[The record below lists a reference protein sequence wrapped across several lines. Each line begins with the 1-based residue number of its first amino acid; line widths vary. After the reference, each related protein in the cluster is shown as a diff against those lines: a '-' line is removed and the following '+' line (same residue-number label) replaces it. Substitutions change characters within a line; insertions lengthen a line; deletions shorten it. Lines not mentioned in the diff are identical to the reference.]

1 LSYIESVKKW
11 CDDKYGGRSRVSYDQ
26 LLTGSKGE
34 KHNIDVLIFGKEKE
48 IPKKY
53 KLLRLTETRHAYNN
67 EITFVKIVDG
77 VCHLKDFD
85 LFTRICEDFGDGLSA
100 KLASNSDGA
109 HLFPSSA
116 IIMAK
121 DGFDSDL
128 LTDWW
133 LQKES
138 NVKLDYGGGKL
149 YLFSKYVDIWVRTAK
164 PDACK
169 CFLQLWTWN
178 NGSPVQALPYVDEKG
193 QERLNFKDA
202 RNIGLPKVS
211 EYAKREEEAMAE
223 SEGLNILDELLGVYV
238 FMQEGSC
245 VFDHEFRRMTGDA
258 SLLTGALTA
267 ISSII
272 KETTRSQGD
281 LRFVDHGDVKFIFTE
296 QPNIVAVLV
305 SSQYRQLFRV
315 KLERFAQAFYDTFK
329 ESVDNWKGNL
339 RVFSSAHEFIKD
351 IFEV

>member
-1 LSYIESVKKW
+1 MSYAENAKKW
-11 CDDKYGGRSRVSYDQ
+11 CDDKYGGRSKVSYDQ
-26 LLTGSKGE
+26 VLTGSKGE
-34 KHNIDVLIFGKEKE
+34 KHNIDVLVNGGEKN

-53 KLLRLTETRHAYNN
+53 KLLRLTETRHAYDND
-67 EITFVKIVDG
+67 ITFVKIVDG

-85 LFTRICEDFGDGLSA
+85 LFTRTCEDFGDGLMA
-100 KLASNSDGA
+100 KLDPNSDGV

-121 DGFDSDL
+121 DGFDSDI

-133 LQKES
+133 LQKET
-138 NVKLDYGGGKL
+138 NLKLDYGGGKL
-149 YLFSKYVDIWVRTAK
+149 YLFSKYVDVWVRTAK

-169 CFLQLWTWN
+169 CFLELWTWN
-178 NGSPVQALPYVDEKG
+178 NGSPIQTLPYMDEKG
-193 QERLNFKDA
+193 RERLNFKEA

-211 EYAKREEEAMAE
+211 EYAKREEKAIAD
-223 SEGLNILDELLGVYV
+223 SEGLNILNELLGVYV

-245 VFDHEFRRMTGDA
+245 VFDHKFRSMTGDS

-281 LRFVDHGDVKFIFTE
+281 LRFVDHGDVKFIFAE
-296 QPNIVAVLV
+296 QPNIISVLI
-305 SSQYRQLFRV
+305 STQYRQLFRV
-315 KLERFAQAFYDTFK
+315 KLERFIQAFYDTYK
-329 ESVDNWKGNL
+329 EEIDNWKGNL
-339 RVFSSAHEFIKD
+339 RAFSSAHEFIKD

>member
-1 LSYIESVKKW
+1 MSYVESAKKW
-11 CDDKYGGRSRVSYDQ
+11 CDDKYGGRSKVSYDQ
-26 LLTGSKGE
+26 VLTGSKGE
-34 KHNIDVLIFGKEKE
+34 KHNVDVLVFGGEKN

-53 KLLRLTETRHAYNN
+53 KLLRLTETRHAYSN
-67 EITFVKIVDG
+67 EVTFVKIVDG

-85 LFTRICEDFGDGLSA
+85 LFTRTCEDFGDGLMA
-100 KLASNSDGA
+100 KLDPNSDGE

-133 LQKES
+133 LQKET
-138 NVKLDYGGGKL
+138 NLKLDYGAGKL
-149 YLFSKYVDIWVRTAK
+149 YLFSKYVDLWVRTAK

-169 CFLQLWTWN
+169 CFLELWVWN
-178 NGSPVQALPYVDEKG
+178 KGNPIQVLPYMDEKG
-193 QERLNFKDA
+193 RERLNFKEA

-211 EYAKREEEAMAE
+211 EYAKREEKAISE
-223 SEGLNILDELLGVYV
+223 SEGLGVLNELLGVYV

-245 VFDHEFRRMTGDA
+245 VFDHKFRSMTGDA

-296 QPNIVAVLV
+296 QPNIIAVLI
-305 SSQYRQLFRV
+305 STQYRQLFRV
-315 KLERFAQAFYDTFK
+315 KLERFTQSFYDTFK
-329 ESVDNWKGNL
+329 EEIDNWKGNL
-339 RVFSSAHEFIKD
+339 RAFSGAHEFIKD

>member
-1 LSYIESVKKW
+1 MSYVENAMKW
-11 CDDKYGGRSRVSYDQ
+11 CDDKFGGRGEVSYDQ
-26 LLTGSKGE
+26 VLAGSKGE
-34 KHNIDVLIFGKEKE
+34 KHKIDVVVKGKAKS
-48 IPKKY
+48 IPVKY

-67 EITFVKIVDG
+67 EVTFVKIVDG

-85 LFTRICEDFGDGLSA
+85 LFAKTCEDFGDGLMA
-100 KLASNSDGA
+100 KLDPSSDGE

-133 LQKES
+133 LQKET
-138 NVKLDYGGGKL
+138 NLKLDYGAGKL
-149 YLFSKYVDIWVRTAK
+149 YLFSKYVDVWVRTAK

-169 CFLQLWTWN
+169 CFLELWTWN
-178 NGSPVQALPYVDEKG
+178 NGNPVQVLPFMDERG
-193 QERLNFKDA
+193 RERLNFKEA

-211 EYAKREEEAMAE
+211 EYARREDKAIAG
-223 SEGLNILDELLGVYV
+223 SEGLNMLDELLGVYV

-245 VFDHEFRRMTGDA
+245 VFDHKFRGMKGDA

-272 KETTRSQGD
+272 KETTRSEGG
-281 LRFVDHGDVKFIFTE
+281 LRFVDHGDVKLIFTE
-296 QPNIVAVLV
+296 EPNIIAALV
-305 SSQYRQLFRV
+305 STQYRQLFRV

-329 ESVDNWKGNL
+329 EEIDNWKGNL
-339 RVFSSAHEFIKD
+339 KAFNGAHDFIKD